1 MAAHAA
7 LKKKRKEKK
16 GELIMSVVCGGN
28 GAVTFPDGGDI
39 PTLILRGS
47 EMEGN
52 LLTHRNPNFW
62 DKEVI

>member
-1 MAAHAA
+1 
-7 LKKKRKEKK
+7 
-16 GELIMSVVCGGN
+16 MSVVCGGN